1 MKRVRRFMDLQ
12 KKRSNRILIIVII
25 SLLIAP
31 FVINVGLMFT
41 DFVYDKTSITLTA
54 EGLNNVQWLEFWKDY
69 ISVAIAFLG
78 IYLVWDSSN
87 KDRKVQSYK
96 DLSEQYLRDV
106 NEEEK
111 ALVEISQ
118 CFNVGIIHKALGYLD
133 NTLVQDSRLILQEA
147 RDKIDEGHVK
157 FELLTDLSDDF
168 EKCKNCIYNPCTDK
182 RIKKE
187 LRDIFYDMEKHYIDM
202 LNAGEDC
209 INKIICEQNNIKQIG
224 IYTELINGLKQQIS
238 YMQEAGVTPDKIEQV
253 RQELMEAEKDIESLK
268 SAKLNQ
274 EVLDQMIEP
283 IHKEVDYLSKSM
295 KPKFNRYCK
304 CYIDLRK
311 KHASEL
317 RNDGNVKYVKENNTS
332 LKK

>member
-111 ALVEISQ
+111 ALVKISQ

-238 YMQEAGVTPDKIEQV
+238 YMQEAGVTPDKIGQV
-253 RQELMEAEKDIESLK
+253 QQELMEAEKSVESLK

-283 IHKEVDYLSKSM
+283 IHKEVDYLLKSM
-295 KPKFNRYCK
+295 RPKF
-304 CYIDLRK
+304 
-311 KHASEL
+311 
-317 RNDGNVKYVKENNTS
+317 
-332 LKK
+332 

>member
-1 MKRVRRFMDLQ
+1 MDLQ
-12 KKRSNRILIIVII
+12 KMRSNRILIIVIVF
-25 SLLIAP
+25 LLIAP

-41 DFVYDKTSITLTA
+41 DFVYSKMRFTLTA
-54 EGLNNVQWLEFWKDY
+54 EGLNNVHWLEFWKDY

-96 DLSEQYLRDV
+96 ALSEQYLRNV
-106 NEEEK
+106 SEEEK
-111 ALVEISQ
+111 ALVEISL
-118 CFNVGIIHKALGYLD
+118 CFNVGIIHKALGHLD
-133 NTLVQDSRLILQEA
+133 NTLVQDSKLILQEA

-157 FELLTDLSDDF
+157 FELFTDLSDDF
-168 EKCKNCIYNPCTDK
+168 ERCKNCMYNPCKDK

-238 YMQEAGVTPDKIEQV
+238 YMQEAGFTPDKIGQV
-253 RQELMEAEKDIESLK
+253 HQELMEVKKSLESLK
-268 SAKLNQ
+268 GAKLNQ
-274 EVLDQMIEP
+274 EILEQMIEP
-283 IHKEVDYLSKSM
+283 IHKEIEYVSKSM
-295 KPKFNRYCK
+295 RPRFNRYCK
-304 CYIDLRK
+304 CYIDFRK
-311 KHASEL
+311 KHAAEL
-317 RNDGNVKYVKENNTS
+317 RNNGKIKYVKENNTNET
-332 LKK
+332 

>member
-1 MKRVRRFMDLQ
+1 MNLQ
-12 KKRSNRILIIVII
+12 KLGNKKILIVVIVLLTVAPLII
-25 SLLIAP
+25 NL
-31 FVINVGLMFT
+31 GLMIT
-41 DFVYDKTSITLTA
+41 DSIYSKMGIELTA
-54 EGLNNVQWLEFWKDY
+54 KGLNNANWLEFWKDY
-69 ISVAIAFLG
+69 MSVAIAFFG

-96 DLSEQYLRDV
+96 DLSEQYLRNV
-106 NEEEK
+106 SEEEK

-118 CFNVGIIHKALGYLD
+118 CFNVGIIHKALGHLD
-133 NTLVQDSRLILQEA
+133 NTLVQDGRLILQEA

-209 INKIICEQNNIKQIG
+209 INKIMCEQNNIKQIG

-238 YMQEAGVTPDKIEQV
+238 YMQETGVTPDKIGQV
-253 RQELMEAEKDIESLK
+253 QQELMEVEKSVESLK

-295 KPKFNRYCK
+295 RPKFNRYCK
-304 CYIDLRK
+304 CYMDLRK

-317 RNDGNVKYVKENNTS
+317 RNDGNVKYVKENNS
-332 LKK
+332 NEIRHRESVNK

>member
-1 MKRVRRFMDLQ
+1 MDLQ
-12 KKRSNRILIIVII
+12 KMKSNRILIIVII

-78 IYLVWDSSN
+78 VYLVWDSSN

-106 NEEEK
+106 SEEEK

-118 CFNVGIIHKALGYLD
+118 CFNVGIIHKVLGYLD

-202 LNAGEDC
+202 LNVGEDC

-224 IYTELINGLKQQIS
+224 IYTELINRLKQQIS
-238 YMQEAGVTPDKIEQV
+238 YMQEAGFTPDKIEHV
-253 RQELMEAEKDIESLK
+253 RQELIEAEKDLESLK

-295 KPKFNRYCK
+295 RPKFNRYCK

>member
-12 KKRSNRILIIVII
+12 KMKSNRILIIVII

-106 NEEEK
+106 SEEEK

-253 RQELMEAEKDIESLK
+253 RQELMEAEKDLESLK

-295 KPKFNRYCK
+295 RPKFNRYCK

-317 RNDGNVKYVKENNTS
+317 RNDGNVKYVKGNNT
-332 LKK
+332 

>member
-1 MKRVRRFMDLQ
+1 MDLQ

>member
-12 KKRSNRILIIVII
+12 KMKSNRILIIVII

-41 DFVYDKTSITLTA
+41 DFVYDKTSITMTA
-54 EGLNNVQWLEFWKDY
+54 EGLNNVQWLEFWKDN

-106 NEEEK
+106 SEEEK

-238 YMQEAGVTPDKIEQV
+238 YMQEAGVTPDKIGQV
-253 RQELMEAEKDIESLK
+253 QQELMEVEKSVESLK

-295 KPKFNRYCK
+295 RPKFNRYCK

-317 RNDGNVKYVKENNTS
+317 RNDGNVKYVKENNT
-332 LKK
+332 